1 MQEAPTP
8 PRPMQLYRGATYSR
22 ISQEQK
28 ATAHQKVRAAER
40 APTRGLPP
48 SPQIIQTNKT

>member
-40 APTRGLPP
+40 APTRGHP
-48 SPQIIQTNKT
+48 TRR